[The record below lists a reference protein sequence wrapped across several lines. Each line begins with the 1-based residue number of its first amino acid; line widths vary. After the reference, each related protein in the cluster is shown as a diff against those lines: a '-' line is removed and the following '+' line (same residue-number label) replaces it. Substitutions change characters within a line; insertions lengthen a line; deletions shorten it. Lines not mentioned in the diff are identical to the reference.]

1 MLLFLLS
8 HRFLLKTTSKN
19 NDAVAFDI
27 GCDPNPHKSLLV
39 QAFSDVFAQPFV
51 RDGYERK
58 QTRTK
63 NGVTRAQDFIFD
75 IDFFRSWAALCLINL
90 SIMGSVW
97 V

>member
-19 NDAVAFDI
+19 NDGVAFDI

-75 IDFFRSWAALCLINL
+75 IDFFAHGLRYAS
-90 SIMGSVW
+90 STYR
-97 V
+97 